1 MTDSYET
8 ILNELHDTRS
18 QLQSS
23 EEEVTRL
30 KRQLAWFQKQQF
42 GEKSEKRIIDHP
54 DQLNLLGDHV
64 TTPAEDEPKKDVAG
78 YKRGTAKKQR
88 DDDCVNDTGL
98 RFTDEVPVEVIDV
111 IPEELKGEDADR
123 YEIIDTKISYKLAQR
138 PSAYVVLEYRLPV
151 IKRKTLDQD
160 RVEAPELK
168 STPIPDQVLETCL
181 ADVSLLAGLLVNKF
195 VYHLPLH
202 RQHKL
207 LKDNGITVSRASLTN
222 WTKRAIELL
231 RPIVESMLNHILC
244 SKVLAIDE
252 TPIKAGLQ
260 KKGKM
265 KSCWFWPVYGED
277 DEVVFTFSES
287 RGRRHLEKTLS
298 NHWQGTLI
306 SDGHSAYANYCART
320 ENVTHAQCW
329 VHSRR
334 YLVKAEDGG
343 CAESCTALDLIGR
356 LYKIEDD
363 IRAQNLSGDKK
374 RKTRLEHSKPLV
386 DEVFSWINEQQH
398 RNNLTPSDPLSRA
411 IDYIAKREVELRV
424 FLENPDVAMDTNH
437 LEREIRPIPMGRK
450 NWSFCWTEL
459 GAEHVG
465 IIQSLMSTCRLH
477 GVNPYT
483 YLVDVLQRIDRHP
496 ASKISE
502 LTPRLWQENFGDTVL
517 KSPLG

>member
-42 GEKSEKRIIDHP
+42 GEKSEKRVIDHP

-64 TTPAEDEPKKDVAG
+64 TTLAEDEPKKDVAG

-111 IPEELKGEDADR
+111 IPEELKGEDADQ
-123 YEIIDTKISYKLAQR
+123 YEIIDTKISHKLAQR

-151 IKRKTLDQD
+151 LKRKTRNKDTP
-160 RVEAPELK
+160 ETPELM
-168 STPIPDQVLETCL
+168 STPVPEQVLETCL
-181 ADVSLLAGLLVNKF
+181 ADVSLLSGLLVNKF

-244 SKVLAIDE
+244 RI
-252 TPIKAGLQ
+252 
-260 KKGKM
+260 
-265 KSCWFWPVYGED
+265 
-277 DEVVFTFSES
+277 
-287 RGRRHLEKTLS
+287 LS

-343 CAESCTALDLIGR
+343 CAESCTGLDLIGR

-374 RKTRLEHSKPLV
+374 RKARLEHSKPLV
-386 DEVFSWINEQQH
+386 DEVFSWVNEQQH
-398 RNNLTPSDPLSRA
+398 RNNLTPSEPLSRA

-437 LEREIRPIPMGRK
+437 VEREIRPIPMGRK
-450 NWSFCWTEL
+450 NWHFCWTEL

-477 GVNPYT
+477 GVNPTT

-502 LTPRLWQENFGDTVL
+502 LTPRLWQENFGDSVL
-517 KSPLG
+517 TSPLG